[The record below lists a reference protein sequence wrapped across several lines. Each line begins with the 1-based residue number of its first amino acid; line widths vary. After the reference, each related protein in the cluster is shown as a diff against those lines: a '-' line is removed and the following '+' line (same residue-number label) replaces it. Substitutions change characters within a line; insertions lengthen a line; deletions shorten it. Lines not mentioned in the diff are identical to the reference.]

1 MTKLAEDTGYVLFRH
16 TEKIHNTIMLRAEV
30 LYMPSRQQKPD
41 ARHTAYY
48 VALLNRPR
56 PRIFPKYVFDIFPG

>member
-48 VALLNRPR
+48 VALLKSTTSQNP
-56 PRIFPKYVFDIFPG
+56 PKIFF